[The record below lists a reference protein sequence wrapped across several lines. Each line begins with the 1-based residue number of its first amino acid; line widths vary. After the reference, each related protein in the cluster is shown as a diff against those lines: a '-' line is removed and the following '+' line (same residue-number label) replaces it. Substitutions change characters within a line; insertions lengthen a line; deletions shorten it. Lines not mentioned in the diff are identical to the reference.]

1 MCEWWD
7 DPVFTNMQ
15 ETFDGTVL
23 RGNEW
28 CKFMQ
33 VKERRP
39 KAKVISVKGVSFR
52 SEALRSAVQKG
63 SKTVPLEAEP
73 DNEHD
78 RNAIKVNVGKSHC
91 GYVPRGTD
99 VSPDAKA
106 HLLKWSATPPQ
117 LPIAVDDGA

>member
-52 SEALRSAVQKG
+52 SEALRSAIQKRN
-63 SKTVPLEAEP
+63 KTASLEAETGCFHP
-73 DNEHD
+73 I
-78 RNAIKVNVGKSHC
+78 RGPP
-91 GYVPRGTD
+91 PR
-99 VSPDAKA
+99 
-106 HLLKWSATPPQ
+106 PQ
-117 LPIAVDDGA
+117 PWRSLM